1 MSQDQAKQLLLQ
13 GINLAKAGQK
23 DQARPYIQ
31 NALRLDPRN
40 ETAWLWMS
48 SVAKDERERVFCFQ
62 NVLQINPQNET
73 ALKALRAM
81 NIDPARLGQAAP
93 EAPRPSGV
101 IKSLSSA
108 ATAEP
113 TSGVIRSLASA
124 GPASSPPAPP
134 ATGGVPMVGQERIQ
148 AVLGGV
154 EDFLRGY
161 RALPT
166 LGEAW
171 THKEGG
177 RFGEDFARRQRT
189 TRLAALGGVGVLVG
203 LVVLALALFALLGGG
218 DDESAVALR
227 PTNTFTF
234 TPTFTATATPG
245 VTNTPSLTPQFTE
258 VAFEPPANLVQGS
271 IFGSTPTAV
280 FPPLDTGLGR
290 EFANAVAL
298 VSIGDYEAALPI
310 LEGERR
316 ANEGTGLNCI
326 PDPYYYQ
333 VLALAEQQQGLKA
346 SERERRRALLGD
358 AEELVNSA
366 LERQGCNESPLIYTA
381 ACLVDYLQ
389 VLEGDDTQ
397 FERAAGWCDA
407 ALLEAQ
413 RPIVLS
419 ATTRARLYL
428 LESPPNYDLAAAT
441 LDRALE
447 IWPSDLNLL
456 LVRARVELARGELR
470 RALEFIAQALYVDP
484 LSEPALRLRVEA
496 YLSIAAQT
504 ANPDRAKELYGTAV
518 LWSQEYLLFYA
529 GKPAGYVLLARARL
543 GEGNLNLAEEALL
556 RVLQAPDLPPSEAN
570 VVAEARDLYVQLLTD
585 TARYDL
591 ALREVE
597 RLLADEPQN
606 IRFLARRTDLAGRL
620 GRTALEEE
628 GINTLLET
636 GALNEE
642 AMRFYQLRLAELQT
656 EVCWLAENECDY
668 QAVSD
673 LLSDNF
679 INDLD
684 NAQDKARA
692 RAYRAKATYHLTQ
705 DAPEG
710 ELSQNQR
717 ERAYQSA
724 LDDLEAAL
732 RVRSTPLDVYYR
744 GLILEAFE
752 QPAEA
757 LLSYEWVSY
766 WAQSYPLPE
775 RLADEVAER
784 RETLRE
790 TLAEE
795 NS

>member
-81 NIDPARLGQAAP
+81 NIDPARLGQAVP

-101 IKSLSSA
+101 IKSLSGA
-108 ATAEP
+108 ATPEP
-113 TSGVIRSLASA
+113 TSGVIKSLT
-124 GPASSPPAPP
+124 SSPPTPP

-166 LGEAW
+166 LSEAW
-171 THKEGG
+171 THKTRG

-189 TRLAALGGVGVLVG
+189 TRLAALGGVGVLG
-203 LVVLALALFALLGGG
+203 LVVLAVALFALLGRGG
-218 DDESAVALR
+218 DETTVALR

-245 VTNTPSLTPQFTE
+245 VTNTPSVTPQFTE
-258 VAFEPPANLVQGS
+258 VAFEPPDNLSKGS

-280 FPPLDTGLGR
+280 FPPLNTGLGR

-298 VSIGDYEAALPI
+298 VSIGDYEAALPV

-316 ANEGTGLNCI
+316 ANESTGLGCI

-333 VLALAEQQQGLKA
+333 VLALAEQQQRLKS
-346 SERERRRALLGD
+346 SERERRRALLSD
-358 AEELVNSA
+358 AEDLVNKA
-366 LERQGCNESPLIYTA
+366 LERQGCAESPLIYTA

-389 VLEGDDTQ
+389 VLEGDITQ

-407 ALLEAQ
+407 ALVESQ

-428 LESPPNYDLAAAT
+428 LESPANYDLAAAT

-456 LVRARVELARGELR
+456 LVRARVELSRGELG

-504 ANPDRAKELYGTAV
+504 ANPNRAKQLYGTAV

-556 RVLQAPDLPPSEAN
+556 RVLQAPDLPPSEAS

-628 GINTLLET
+628 GIKTLLET

-642 AMRFYQLRLAELQT
+642 AVRFYQLRLAELKT
-656 EVCWLAENECDY
+656 EVCWLAQNECDY

-684 NAQDKARA
+684 STQDEARA

-705 DAPEG
+705 DASGE

-717 ERAYQSA
+717 ERAYQRA

-732 RVRSTPLDVYYR
+732 KIRSTPLDVYYR

-752 QPAEA
+752 QPSEA
-757 LLSYEWVSY
+757 LLAYEWVRY

-784 RETLRE
+784 REA
-790 TLAEE
+790 LAEE
-795 NS
+795 NT